1 MLSVKICNL
10 LQFDN
15 TTVLIINNRVKV
27 PSSKI
32 FFSNFYDIT
41 KPNKKV
47 NYLMYFIYFRF
58 AQIGQN
64 STFPVNKLAPTP
76 KHGTVL

>member
-47 NYLMYFIYFRF
+47 NYLRMYFIYIYISGLLRLVKIPPF
-58 AQIGQN
+58 Q
-64 STFPVNKLAPTP
+64 
-76 KHGTVL
+76 